1 MNQNLELLEYIYQN
15 AEMGVHT
22 LTKLIKDL
30 DGRENKIKKDVE
42 EQLKG
47 YEYYLEESKKLL
59 EKNNV
64 PLKGNSLMTK
74 MMSAIGIDKEVTYD
88 NSDASIAHMLIE
100 GINMGIVDITSKIDN
115 YEGSANDDNIDLA
128 KKFLKFQQEQLEII
142 KKYL

>member
-74 MMSAIGIDKEVTYD
+74 MMSAIGIDKEVTHD

-128 KKFLKFQQEQLEII
+128 KKILKFQQEQLEII

>member
-74 MMSAIGIDKEVTYD
+74 MMSAIGIDKEVTHD